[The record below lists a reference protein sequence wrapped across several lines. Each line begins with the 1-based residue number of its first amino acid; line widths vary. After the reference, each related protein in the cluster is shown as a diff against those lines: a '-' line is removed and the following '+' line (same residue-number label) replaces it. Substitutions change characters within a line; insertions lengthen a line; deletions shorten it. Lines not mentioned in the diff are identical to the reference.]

1 MEIQGQE
8 NTPEQKELAGVSV
21 IFHNITE
28 RIQSWV
34 DAVTDA
40 GATVYEEGSDGVISL
55 QGDTNIKVAVII
67 GPGVNE
73 DRLEEI
79 VQTGEQHFSDPAMS
93 IRYFQFI
100 RKGEVPK
107 FSHEKIRLVTYADM
121 APSQLPKRINVSLYK
136 ARLPHFLRTGYDVE
150 IQDEVVE
157 LEQVRYRKVIIHSSQ
172 RDEKNRPEYQTLYL
186 YIHNKELYE
195 IIGNTPRKI
204 SENHDVVVRKG
215 RFVAENDARFD

>member
-1 MEIQGQE
+1 MEMSEKKMIVE
-8 NTPEQKELAGVSV
+8 KKELEWVSV
-21 IFHNITE
+21 IFYHITE

-34 DAVTDA
+34 DAVIEA
-40 GATVYEEGSDGVISL
+40 GATIYEEGSDGVISL

-67 GPGVNE
+67 GLGVNE

-93 IRYFQFI
+93 TRYFQFI
-100 RKGEVPK
+100 WKGEVPK

-121 APSQLPKRINVSLYK
+121 APNNLPKRINISLYK

-157 LEQVRYRKVIIHSSQ
+157 LEQVRYRKVIIRSSQ
-172 RDEKNRPEYQTLYL
+172 RDEKNRPEYQTHGYRHT
-186 YIHNKELYE
+186 YIIRSLYE
-195 IIGNTPRKI
+195 
-204 SENHDVVVRKG
+204 
-215 RFVAENDARFD
+215 DARW